1 MRFPRKIKKALKFVF
16 LYPRVCHSSLKLLQY
31 GAVGIVGRNTKWKLR
46 AAKIKR
52 NRDLGQS
59 MSDMAVRFR
68 KIYSRPIKQQYADFN
83 SDIFEWEVII

>member
-1 MRFPRKIKKALKFVF
+1 MRYPRKIKKAFKFVF

-52 NRDLGQS
+52 NQDLGQS
-59 MSDMAVRFR
+59 ISDMVTRL
-68 KIYSRPIKQQYADFN
+68 KKLYSSPIKQRYTDFN